1 MLWLSSARLLAERK
15 SSPTLRGRRSYKCT
29 AFAGA
34 PLFLTRISDVIR
46 APFQI
51 VLCRIAAWLLIPSL
65 AFVHLISICVQSY
78 CSVPLLSLLLL
89 ICGLTCFYP
98 IGTCL
103 NSLSAVYPD
112 LCCRTLV
119 GFGVGDMAIPGSS
132 VPLALGALHRFGWF
146 WQPERQRPVTEDP
159 QVNCSIPANLLGL

>member
-1 MLWLSSARLLAERK
+1 MQDCCLAAH
-15 SSPTLRGRRSYKCT
+15 SLFGLCAFNFYLRSE
-29 AFAGA
+29 
-34 PLFLTRISDVIR
+34 
-46 APFQI
+46 
-51 VLCRIAAWLLIPSL
+51 
-65 AFVHLISICVQSY
+65 
-78 CSVPLLSLLLL
+78 LLL
-89 ICGLTCFYP
+89 GDFAESPLTDLWGNLFYP

-119 GFGVGDMAIPGSS
+119 GFGAGDVAIPGSS

-159 QVNCSIPANLLGL
+159 QVNRSIPANLLGL